1 MPFYPSPFPFPGVS
15 LCFVLKLMLI
25 GRSKRSQNQPL
36 NLSRASNSLQFSTH
50 ATRYYKAVG
59 PPPEPIG
66 KRGSSV
72 TTVTIS
78 HEKRKATSS
87 VSDTYALSKLIG
99 RGSAPGYE
107 YDISAVKKPH
117 SRPPS
122 VKSSR
127 KSSVRSIPV
136 RTAQK
141 RQSIDT
147 IRSRVSAA
155 SIMSGSRLSAKFDR
169 LIIEEPASLM
179 NIPVEL
185 VHAIIQYVSRL
196 DLLNL
201 NCTSKQMYAET
212 IMLLY
217 ARPHFASTY
226 RYAQFVSTISH
237 NQRLASLV
245 RELHLSPFTNMP
257 KNGLAGWREWKY
269 RTEALYTLYP
279 NNDTPDNNNSDQIY
293 VNHPLAHPLL
303 LKYSPGVHDV
313 PLGSLLHIVKSCP
326 HLRYLTSQLGLIEES
341 SI

>member
-1 MPFYPSPFPFPGVS
+1 MYCPLSFAAALRCVLPVVS
-15 LCFVLKLMLI
+15 VRLMLMT
-25 GRSKRSQNQPL
+25 RSKRSQNQPL
-36 NLSRASNSLQFSTH
+36 SLSRASNSLQFSTH
-50 ATRYYKAVG
+50 AARYYKAAG

-66 KRGSSV
+66 KRGNTI
-72 TTVTIS
+72 TTVTVS
-78 HEKRKATSS
+78 REKRNATISA
-87 VSDTYALSKLIG
+87 SDTYAQRKLIG
-99 RGSAPGYE
+99 RGSAIGYE
-107 YDISAVKKPH
+107 YDTSAVKKPH

-122 VKSSR
+122 VRSSR
-127 KSSVRSIPV
+127 KSSVRSVPI

-141 RQSIDT
+141 RQSIET

-155 SIMSGSRLSAKFDR
+155 SSRLSGKFDR
-169 LIIEEPASLM
+169 LITEEPASLT

-185 VHAIIQYVSRL
+185 VHAIAQHLSRL
-196 DLLNL
+196 DVLNL

-217 ARPHFASTY
+217 TRPYFASTY
-226 RYAQFVSTISH
+226 RYAQFVTTISH
-237 NQRLASLV
+237 NQRLACLV
-245 RELHLSPFTNMP
+245 RELYLSPFAKIPMNE
-257 KNGLAGWREWKY
+257 LAGWREWKY

-279 NNDTPDNNNSDQIY
+279 NNDAPDNNNSEHIY

-326 HLRYLTSQLGLIEES
+326 HLRYLTSLRLRLIEES